1 MKNRQKS
8 LAFYLV
14 GIALAVILLWL
25 DQWTKQLAVN
35 HLKGQADIELIPGV
49 LKLHYLENHGAAFG
63 ILQNQQWFF
72 VLMTLVILAVLLYVV
87 IRMPKIAHY
96 LPAFLLAFAL
106 IAGALGNFYDRLVQK
121 YVVDFIYFCL
131 IDFPIFNLADI
142 YVTCS
147 LIIFCFSS
155 FSFIKRRI
163 SSFLAERKRIS
174 RVPVVRLCN
183 MGLTAGFFCYWQHA
197 WFLCS
202 VKRAAFTVVT
212 NSE

>member
-8 LAFYLV
+8 LAFYLA
-14 GIALAVILLWL
+14 GIALAAILLWL
-25 DQWTKQLAVN
+25 DRWTKQLAVN

-147 LIIFCFSS
+147 LIIFLF
-155 FSFIKRRI
+155 FFFFFYKEEDFQ
-163 SSFLAERKRIS
+163 FLGRKE
-174 RVPVVRLCN
+174 
-183 MGLTAGFFCYWQHA
+183 AD
-197 WFLCS
+197 
-202 VKRAAFTVVT
+202 K
-212 NSE
+212 

>member
-8 LAFYLV
+8 LAFYLA

-35 HLKGQADIELIPGV
+35 HLKGQADIELISGV

-147 LIIFCFSS
+147 LIIFLF
-155 FSFIKRRI
+155 FFF
-163 SSFLAERKRIS
+163 FLYKEEDFQFLGRKE
-174 RVPVVRLCN
+174 
-183 MGLTAGFFCYWQHA
+183 AD
-197 WFLCS
+197 
-202 VKRAAFTVVT
+202 K
-212 NSE
+212 